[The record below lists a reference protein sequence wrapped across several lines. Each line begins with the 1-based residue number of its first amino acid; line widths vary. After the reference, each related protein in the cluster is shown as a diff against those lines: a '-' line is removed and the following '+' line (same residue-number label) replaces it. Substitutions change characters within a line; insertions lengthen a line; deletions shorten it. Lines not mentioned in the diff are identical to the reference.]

1 MACSRV
7 TPFSYK
13 HVTRGSTNGKQH
25 FLSKAWRD
33 SGIKKNDQAFNKDNH
48 QKAIIRTFHLISH
61 NVIEIDSLRLFP
73 EGRLVILSSATK
85 RRKTCITP
93 SSWEDVDRTMRRKL
107 VSAKTGSQG

>member
-33 SGIKKNDQAFNKDNH
+33 SGTKKNDQGFNKDNH

-61 NVIEIDSLRLFP
+61 NVIGVNSLRLFP
-73 EGRLVILSSATK
+73 EGRLIIFC
-85 RRKTCITP
+85 RQQQRGG
-93 SSWEDVDRTMRRKL
+93 RL
-107 VSAKTGSQG
+107 VLRHRLGKMLIGQ